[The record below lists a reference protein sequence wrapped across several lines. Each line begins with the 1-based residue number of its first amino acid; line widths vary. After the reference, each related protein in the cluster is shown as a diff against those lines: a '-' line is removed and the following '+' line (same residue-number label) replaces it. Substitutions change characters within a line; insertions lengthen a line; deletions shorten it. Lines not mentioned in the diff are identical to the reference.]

1 MIGKFTKPRCFKNI
15 NMKALPVIYKSRC
28 NAWMNSEIFAK
39 WFKRDFVPAVKHHQ
53 HAQNICSPKA
63 LLLIDNCS
71 THPEDLKSSDGSIT
85 CMFLVPNT
93 TSLIQPM
100 DQGILQ
106 AAKNHYRKKL
116 LQRVITSR
124 YTETTR
130 SLSREIGK
138 KLTVKDLIYML
149 DDAWE
154 EASAESIF
162 EEFSKL
168 QINPDAETRSLNDS
182 EMQTESIVS
191 ESIMEISW
199 KLAGVKV
206 SLLLM
211 SVTGLEP
218 IMNFRL
224 HCSCQTNKF

>member
-1 MIGKFTKPRCFKNI
+1 M
-15 NMKALPVIYKSRC
+15 
-28 NAWMNSEIFAK
+28 
-39 WFKRDFVPAVKHHQ
+39 
-53 HAQNICSPKA
+53 
-63 LLLIDNCS
+63 
-71 THPEDLKSSDGSIT
+71 
-85 CMFLVPNT
+85 
-93 TSLIQPM
+93 
-100 DQGILQ
+100 
-106 AAKNHYRKKL
+106 
-116 LQRVITSR
+116 
-124 YTETTR
+124 
-130 SLSREIGK
+130 K

-149 DDAWE
+149 ADAWE

-162 EEFSKL
+162 KEFSKL

-224 HCSCQTNKF
+224 HCSCQTKKF